1 MSLPG
6 IKRNKD
12 ESLEDAISK
21 LFADKVEFVLGEIN
35 MESQIIVSSLNIIK
49 LSRCSKKRIRGVSQN
64 CFTVLTSMDGAMA
77 HFILDVMITVILL

>member
-35 MESQIIVSSLNIIK
+35 MESQIIVSQSEYYKIVTLFKEANKRGEPK
-49 LSRCSKKRIRGVSQN
+49 LLYRAYLYGWSNGSFHS
-64 CFTVLTSMDGAMA
+64 
-77 HFILDVMITVILL
+77 